1 MKVYKENVVFSNL
14 EREIERLKLDK
25 RKLEKINNKLTKE
38 LKDVRKA
45 LARIPR

>member
-1 MKVYKENVVFSNL
+1 MVYSNL

-25 RKLEKINNKLTKE
+25 RKLEKVNNKLKKE

-45 LARIPR
+45 LTRVPR

>member
-1 MKVYKENVVFSNL
+1 MKVYKGNVVYSNL

-25 RKLEKINNKLTKE
+25 RKLEKVNNKLKKE

-45 LARIPR
+45 LTRVPR